1 MPLDFPSSPTN
12 GQVYQNYY
20 YDGPTGAWRSLS
32 STVNPIPSTLKNL
45 TISSTE
51 TTGVSL
57 RVTPFTTSSVN
68 LQEWYNTS
76 STVVASMNVAG
87 DLTANELNL
96 TGTEI
101 NGDSKTI
108 ARYSDSWLRL
118 NPDQDFTSGIYTNT
132 SLIRT
137 DNGLQVGANGANFLA
152 TSSALTHNGIDI
164 LKKDMRQYYSVGNVG
179 TGTAANYYEI
189 FTWTIGGQYNNFSAE
204 IKVNGRGNTDAAYT
218 VHARGEY
225 GVAAW
230 STEILN
236 VYSESA
242 LADGDTWLLVFSD
255 AAKTAKLYYRR
266 SGNDWNDRSINFI
279 SHWLGG
285 ATPVY
290 SNTNFGT
297 TAPTGDAVITKTAPD
312 AISVVSGGTGATT
325 FLDNVY
331 IKGNGVLPFTGQ
343 SGIPAGDI
351 TSGSLAIA
359 RGGTGATTGA
369 GGVPMVATSTAV
381 NAGTASTSAEGVV
394 TFSGV
399 TTLGLNGIFNGN
411 YEHYRVIVTNYAAS
425 SAGSNQSVQLRANN
439 VTLTS
444 GTYQWYGYR
453 FVSWSN
459 AAIAGNGS
467 GSWYMMESISQSN
480 AYYTST
486 MDFIS
491 PFNSAEYTRYVNSS
505 YIYAAQYGTGI
516 SNGMIGTA
524 ASYDGLTFNF
534 TAASSGKVRVYG
546 YK

>member
-1 MPLDFPSSPTN
+1 MPLDFPSSPAN

-57 RVTPFTTSSVN
+57 KVTPFTTSSVN

-108 ARYSDSWLRL
+108 ARYSDTWLRL
-118 NPDQDFTSGIYTNT
+118 NPDGDFSGGIYTNT

-152 TSSALTHNGIDI
+152 TSSALTHNGTDI
-164 LKKDMRQYYSVGNVG
+164 LKKDMRQYYPVGNVG

-189 FTWTIGGQYNNFSAE
+189 FTWTISGQYNNFSAE

-225 GVAAW
+225 GVSTW

-242 LADGDTWLLVFSD
+242 LADGDTWLLVFND

-266 SGNDWNDRSINFI
+266 SGNDWNDRSINFLA
-279 SHWLGG
+279 HWLGG
-285 ATPVY
+285 ATPAY

-312 AISVVSGGTGATT
+312 AISVVAGGTGTT
-325 FLDNVY
+325 TLTSGGY
-331 IKGNGVLPFTGQ
+331 LKGAGTGAITSQ
-343 SGIPAGDI
+343 TGIPAGDI
-351 TSGSLAIA
+351 TSGTLDMA
-359 RGGTGATTGA
+359 RLPSGTIIQQVHYTYNTYVSGTGTAWTDIHSGTRPAITAKRSDSHFIILASMNWLQEGTRRQMIQLLRNGTVVA
-369 GGVPMVATSTAV
+369 PNDIMIATSIASGWTQAQMFYQWKDTSARTAGTTYTFSFNTAV
-381 NAGTASTSAEGVV
+381 TAGTWYYNYNYGGITGTSMYSILE
-394 TFSGV
+394 
-399 TTLGLNGIFNGN
+399 
-411 YEHYRVIVTNYAAS
+411 IVA
-425 SAGSNQSVQLRANN
+425 
-439 VTLTS
+439 
-444 GTYQWYGYR
+444 
-453 FVSWSN
+453 
-459 AAIAGNGS
+459 
-467 GSWYMMESISQSN
+467 
-480 AYYTST
+480 
-486 MDFIS
+486 
-491 PFNSAEYTRYVNSS
+491 
-505 YIYAAQYGTGI
+505 
-516 SNGMIGTA
+516 
-524 ASYDGLTFNF
+524 
-534 TAASSGKVRVYG
+534 
-546 YK
+546 